1 MARQLCQRQRGA
13 HLGIRAAGAVDDAE
27 LAAFYEANPEQ
38 FRSMDTE
45 QAHNLLS
52 SMVLDQEI
60 AAARAALID
69 KLKTAAEIT
78 ITPIE

>member
-1 MARQLCQRQRGA
+1 
-13 HLGIRAAGAVDDAE
+13 
-27 LAAFYEANPEQ
+27 
-38 FRSMDTE
+38 MDTE